1 MKMVGDDMKVGFIGA
16 GKVGFSLG
24 KFFAENSGAVQ
35 ASSRNAQAAG
45 QNAEALGQHVQA
57 AGRNA
62 EALGQHVQAAGQD
75 SDNEIQVTGYYS
87 RHAESAREAAEFTN
101 SKCYEDVELLVEE
114 SDAIFLTVP
123 DGAIKSTYDRIK
135 VFDISNKHICHCS
148 GALSSAEV
156 FNDVRE
162 RGACGYSIHPLFP
175 VSDKLNSYQEM
186 PDAFFCLEGEGDGIR
201 FWESYIKTH
210 CRGSKLI
217 DGKSKVK
224 YHAACA
230 IASNLYCALMQE
242 SLELLGECG
251 FDRGEALAALSALIE
266 SNVKHILEDGPVQA
280 LTGPVERGD
289 ACTVEKHIKCLDRKT
304 DRELYLAASRK
315 LTEVARAK
323 NPDRD
328 YSGLD
333 RVLDAKDAE

>member
-1 MKMVGDDMKVGFIGA
+1 MKVGFIGA

-24 KFFAENSGAVQ
+24 KFFAENSGAEQ
-35 ASSRNAQAAG
+35 AACQSAQAACQSAQAVG
-45 QNAEALGQHVQA
+45 QSAQA
-57 AGRNA
+57 AGRN
-62 EALGQHVQAAGQD
+62 

-135 VFDISNKHICHCS
+135 VFDISNKQICHCS

-156 FNDVRE
+156 FDDVRE

-251 FDRGEALAALSALIE
+251 FDRREALEALTALVN
-266 SNVKHILEDGPVQA
+266 SNVKHILEDGPVEA

-289 ACTVEKHIKCLDRKT
+289 AGTVEKHIKCLERET

-333 RVLDAKDAE
+333 RVLDAEDAE